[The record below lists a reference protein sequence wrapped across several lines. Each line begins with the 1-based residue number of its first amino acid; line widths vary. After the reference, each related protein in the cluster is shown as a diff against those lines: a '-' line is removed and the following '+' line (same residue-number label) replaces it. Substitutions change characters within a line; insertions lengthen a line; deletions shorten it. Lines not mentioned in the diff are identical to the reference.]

1 MEELYVK
8 LLELLGDIPEL
19 RYVDLDKGQLMEER
33 PSIAYP
39 CALIVIDMNK
49 SEDIGGGMQ
58 LCNLDFT
65 VRIVAKSLGE
75 THNIAPQEVIER
87 SLSWLRLQQKVYEK
101 LQGYGDENFYQFSR
115 RGGKNEFIRTGL
127 NSFALHFE
135 TSYHDHSAS

>member
-39 CALIVIDMNK
+39 CALIVIDMPQA
-49 SEDIGGGMQ
+49 EDMGGGVQ
-58 LCNLDFT
+58 LCNLSFT
-65 VRIVAKSLGE
+65 VRIVDKALGE
-75 THNIAPQEVIER
+75 THQIAPKAVINR
-87 SLSWLRLQQKVYEK
+87 SLKWLRLQQKVYEK